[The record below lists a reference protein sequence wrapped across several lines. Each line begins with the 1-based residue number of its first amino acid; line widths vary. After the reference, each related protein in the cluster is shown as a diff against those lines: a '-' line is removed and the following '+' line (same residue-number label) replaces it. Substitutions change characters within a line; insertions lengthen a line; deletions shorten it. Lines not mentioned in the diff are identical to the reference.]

1 LKLRA
6 AVDLALR
13 RKRIQ
18 IRYYKKLQ
26 ESSIPHPL
34 NKQSV
39 ALVFCC
45 TLLGAA
51 AQILMKMGANK
62 LSHPSLL
69 QMATNLPLMAGYS
82 LYGISTLLLV
92 LALRKA
98 QLSILYPIISLT
110 YVWVTILSVIIFAES
125 MNVSKVLG
133 LLIIVCGVAVLGT
146 DGRKK

>member
-1 LKLRA
+1 MQA
-6 AVDLALR
+6 TA
-13 RKRIQ
+13 
-18 IRYYKKLQ
+18 
-26 ESSIPHPL
+26 IPQTL

-51 AQILMKMGANK
+51 AQVFMKMGAAN
-62 LSHPSLL
+62 LSAKANPGITGATYLNAAKSLDL
-69 QMATNLPLMAGYS
+69 HFYFEQVARIFTNVPLFIGYA

-110 YVWVTILSVIIFAES
+110 YVWVTILSLVIFHES
-125 MNVSKVLG
+125 MNVFKMIG
-133 LLIIVCGVAVLGT
+133 LIVVITGVAVLGR
-146 DGRKK
+146 DGRG